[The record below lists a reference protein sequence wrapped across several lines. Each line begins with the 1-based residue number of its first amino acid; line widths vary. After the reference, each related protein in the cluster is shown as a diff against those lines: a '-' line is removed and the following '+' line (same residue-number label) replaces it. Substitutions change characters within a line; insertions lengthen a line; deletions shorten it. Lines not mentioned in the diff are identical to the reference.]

1 MASGLLGR
9 AIALVGVVGCV
20 VAGSGCAGSTLRGR
34 VSGLEQ
40 HIADAEQRGAMRCAP
55 RELALAKAHLHFAAV
70 DLDQGELTNAQA
82 HVDIAEPNANAAFD
96 LSPPERCTARE
107 FQEINAPKP
116 GDRDGDGLADNIDK
130 CPDEPETYNGFQ
142 DEDGCP
148 DEADTDSDGIGDNH
162 DQCILEPEDK
172 DGYLDDDGCP
182 DIDND
187 LDGIIDSAD
196 HSIDG
201 KKDCKN
207 EPEDYDGYED
217 EDGCPDPDNDGD
229 GVADV
234 FDFCPNTPGVN
245 GGDKPGCPKKNSN
258 IVITKTQILITQQ
271 IQFQFNRAI
280 IRPISFKIL
289 DEVVDALK
297 DHPEINLEIQGH
309 TDNVGSAGYNKI
321 LSQQRANSVMKYFIM
336 KGVAHTRLTAK
347 GYGMEQPMVPNT
359 TPENRELNRR
369 VQFNRVDAASTTP

>member
-1 MASGLLGR
+1 LVGR
-9 AIALVGVVGCV
+9 VVALVGAVGCV
-20 VAGSGCAGSTLRGR
+20 LAVSACAGNTLRGR

-40 HIADAEQRGAMRCAP
+40 HVADAEKRGAMRCAP

-70 DLDQGELTNAQA
+70 DLDQGELSNAQA
-82 HVDIAEPNANAAFD
+82 QVAIAEPNANAAFD

-107 FQEINAPKP
+107 FEEINNPKP
-116 GDRDGDGLADNIDK
+116 GDRDGDGLADNVDK

-148 DEADTDSDGIGDNH
+148 DEADTDSDGIGDSH

-182 DIDND
+182 DPDND
-187 LDGIIDSAD
+187 LDGIVDSAD
-196 HSIDG
+196 HSMDG
-201 KKDCKN
+201 KRDCKN
-207 EPEDYDGYED
+207 DPEDYDGFED
-217 EDGCPDPDNDGD
+217 DDGCPDPDNDGD
-229 GVADV
+229 GVADTL
-234 FDFCPNTPGVN
+234 DFCPNTPGVN
-245 GGDKPGCPKKNSN
+245 AGDKPGCPKKNSN
-258 IVITKTQILITQQ
+258 IVVTKTQILITQQ

-280 IRPISFKIL
+280 IRPVSFKIL

-321 LSQQRANSVMKYFIM
+321 LSQQRANAVMKYFIM
-336 KGVAHTRLTAK
+336 KGISRTRLTAK

-369 VQFNRVDAASTTP
+369 VQFNRTDAASTAP

>member
-1 MASGLLGR
+1 VSGLLGR

-20 VAGSGCAGSTLRGR
+20 VAGSACAGSTLRGR

-70 DLDQGELTNAQA
+70 DLDQGELSNAQA
-82 HVDIAEPNANAAFD
+82 HVEIAEPNANAAFD

-107 FQEINAPKP
+107 FEEINAPKP

-172 DGYLDDDGCP
+172 DGYLD
-182 DIDND
+182 
-187 LDGIIDSAD
+187 
-196 HSIDG
+196 
-201 KKDCKN
+201 
-207 EPEDYDGYED
+207 
-217 EDGCPDPDNDGD
+217 EDGCPDPDNDGV
-229 GVADV
+229 GVADT

-245 GGDKPGCPKKNSN
+245 GGDKPGCPRKNSG
-258 IVITKTQILITQQ
+258 VVVTKTQILITQQ

-336 KGVAHTRLTAK
+336 KGILHTRLTAK

-369 VQFNRVDAASTTP
+369 VQFNRTDAASATP